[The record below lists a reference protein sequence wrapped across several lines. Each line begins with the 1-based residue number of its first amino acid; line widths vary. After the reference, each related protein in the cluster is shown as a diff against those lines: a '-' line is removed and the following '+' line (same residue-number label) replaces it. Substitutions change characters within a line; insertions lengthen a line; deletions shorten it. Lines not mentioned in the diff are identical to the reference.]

1 MTTRRQFTA
10 ASFVCTVCG
19 KACKS
24 TGGLNKHRAIHVT
37 LPTGNPGP
45 RTPKTSHAG
54 FDSPPRPD
62 LDENFGPPQSSGPE
76 LAQSPPPRPIVPPD
90 LHRTTTERHPILD
103 GTPCDADGNDL
114 PPGAAPPLW
123 EERAADD
130 YSPFTSRA
138 EFEFAEFF
146 ISLYQGMDPPF
157 ADHKDLYATIDA
169 IQQGD
174 IPWESFS
181 VKYTGQLP
189 ETGPVPVWITE
200 TFEVWFR
207 SPLAVFEKQLANPD
221 FKDETDWAPKRIF
234 KDGKRQCIDL
244 FSGNWVWEQA
254 DKIAADPECHG
265 AMYVPGV
272 FGSDKTTVS
281 VGTGNTE
288 FYPFYGGV
296 GNVHNG
302 TRKAHREALSVMAF
316 LSIPKTTRQ
325 YAKSKEFRKFRR
337 QLFHSSIARILQ
349 PLKPYMTKPRVTRCA
364 DGHFRRAIYG
374 LGPYI
379 ADYPEQALLTCIV
392 QGYCPRDSPRRCAEH
407 TNALLEGCTLKELWD
422 DFGIVGDIIP
432 FTADFPRAD
441 IHELIS
447 MDLLHQIIK
456 GTFKDHIVD
465 WVEEYIRATNDNAEA
480 DRILADIDRRIA
492 ITPPFPGLRHFPVGR
507 GFKQWTG
514 NDSKGL
520 MKVYL
525 PAIAGHVPSQVVQTV
540 AHITEFCHLVRRSVI
555 DEDTLLAIDATVDRF
570 HQTREIFRVIRPDG
584 FSLPRQHSMVH
595 YRSLIQAFGAPNGL
609 CSSITESKH
618 IKAVKK
624 PYRRSNRNKPL
635 SQILL
640 TNQRLD
646 KLAAARVEFTAR
658 GMMDGA
664 LLPLPT
670 VEEEP
675 LNDPDDDRI
684 DQGDVPGPTIVGEV
698 KLARTYVRKVPR
710 DVHQLAVHIG
720 RPRLHELIRRFL
732 YDQLN
737 PNATIPGGRAPI
749 FDCPEFSERV
759 YMFNSARAVFYAP
772 SDVCGVGGMHHE
784 RIRATKSW
792 YGGAPRYD
800 CVFIEHDTD
809 APGFRGL
816 HAARVFLLFQFKFR
830 RINYPCALVHWFSVH
845 GQEPCPDTGMW
856 VVKPDFTRGRDRERE
871 MAVVHI
877 DSLLRAAHL
886 IGVAGKEF
894 IPVVDFDFSDSLDAF
909 QAFYV
914 NKYADHHAH
923 EIAF

>member
-1 MTTRRQFTA
+1 MALLATLKAMTCLQA
-10 ASFVCTVCG
+10 LSH
-19 KACKS
+19 
-24 TGGLNKHRAIHVT
+24 HR
-37 LPTGNPGP
+37 G
-45 RTPKTSHAG
+45 RS
-54 FDSPPRPD
+54 
-62 LDENFGPPQSSGPE
+62 
-76 LAQSPPPRPIVPPD
+76 AQP
-90 LHRTTTERHPILD
+90 TTT
-103 GTPCDADGNDL
+103 
-114 PPGAAPPLW
+114 PLSKV
-123 EERAADD
+123 AL
-130 YSPFTSRA
+130 
-138 EFEFAEFF
+138 
-146 ISLYQGMDPPF
+146 SLSLRSFYPPF

-174 IPWESFS
+174 IPWQSFS
-181 VKYTGQLP
+181 VKYTGPIP
-189 ETGPVPVWITE
+189 ENGPVPVWMTE

-207 SPLAVFEKQLANPD
+207 SPLSIFEKQLSNPD
-221 FKDETDWAPKRIF
+221 FKDEMDWAPKRIF
-234 KDGKRQCIDL
+234 KDGKRQFVDL

-265 AMYVPGV
+265 ALYVPGV

-288 FYPFYGGV
+288 FYPFYGGI
-296 GNVHNG
+296 GNVDNAV
-302 TRKAHREALSVMAF
+302 RKAHREALSVMAF

-349 PLKPYMTKPRVTRCA
+349 PLKPYMTRPRITRCA

-392 QGYCPRDSPRRCAEH
+392 QGYCPRNSPRRCAEH
-407 TNALLEGCTLKELWD
+407 TDALLEGCTLKELWD

-465 WVEEYIRATNDNAEA
+465 WVEEYIRATNDNADAE
-480 DRILADIDRRIA
+480 RILADIDRRIA
-492 ITPPFPGLRHFPVGR
+492 ITPPFPGLRHFPVGH

-525 PAIAGHVPSQVVQTV
+525 QAIAGHVPHQVVQTV

-555 DEDTLLAIDATVDRF
+555 DEDTLLAIDVTVERF
-570 HQTREIFRVIRPDG
+570 HDACEIFRVIRPDG

-595 YRSLIQAFGAPNGL
+595 YRPLIQAFGAPNGL

-624 PYRRSNRNKPL
+624 PYRRSSRNKPL

-646 KLAAARVEFTAR
+646 KLAAARVDFTAR

-664 LLPLPT
+664 LVPLPLSLPS
-670 VEEEP
+670 VPEEP
-675 LNDPDDDRI
+675 AVDPDDERI
-684 DQGDVPGPTIVGEV
+684 DHGDVPGPTILGE
-698 KLARTYVRKVPR
+698 VPR
-710 DVHQLAVHIG
+710 DVHHLAVHIG
-720 RPRLHELIRRFL
+720 QPRLHELIRRFL

-737 PNATIPGGRAPI
+737 PDAATAGGQAPI
-749 FDCPEFSERV
+749 SDCPEFSERIYV
-759 YMFNSARAVFYAP
+759 FNSARAVFYAP

-792 YGGAPRYD
+792 YRGPPRYD

-816 HAARVFLLFQFKFR
+816 HAARVFLLFRFKFR
-830 RINYPCALVHWFSVH
+830 NIDYPCALVHWFSVH
-845 GQEPCPDTGMW
+845 GQEPCPDTNMW
-856 VVKPDFTRGRDRERE
+856 IVKLDFIRGRPGERA

-877 DSLLRAAHL
+877 DSLLRGAHL

-894 IPVVDFDFSDSLDAF
+894 VPVADSDFSDSLDAF

-923 EIAF
+923 ETAF